1 MTRDRSSLTE
11 RALQLIADGRLTVT
25 WVDAERVEAR
35 VRGTD
40 TTHLVTYERGGWRC
54 DCQAARY
61 NQRCRHLAA
70 TQLVCRRPER
80 QPAGLTAARMRAA
93 QDEATSVRNG
103 RRSA

>member
-11 RALQLIADGRLTVT
+11 RALALIGDGRLTVT
-25 WVDAERVEAR
+25 WVDHERVEAR

-40 TTHLVTYERGGWRC
+40 STHLVGYRRGGWYC
-54 DCQAARY
+54 DCQAHQYA
-61 NQRCRHLAA
+61 QRCTHLAA

-80 QPAGLTAARMRAA
+80 QTAGLTAARMRAA

>member
-1 MTRDRSSLTE
+1 MTRARDSLTE
-11 RALQLIADGRLTVT
+11 RALQRIAEGRLVVT
-25 WVDAERVEAR
+25 WVDHERVEAH

-40 TTHLVTYERGGWRC
+40 TTHTVGYRRGGWYC
-54 DCQAARY
+54 DCEAARHA
-61 NQRCRHLAA
+61 QRCSHLAA
-70 TQLVCRRPER
+70 VQLVCRRPER